1 MSLLHRPRETACGSK
16 GEFEIMKITW
26 LGHSSFLVES
36 KDGTRVVTDPF
47 EAGSYDG
54 AVGYSPIDTHADVVT
69 VSHEHADH
77 NAVDTVSG
85 APEIVRDPEKR
96 TIKGIPIWGI
106 TAFHDESKGQERG
119 RINIYV
125 MEVDGVKVGHLGDL
139 GHILSEEDVAALGT
153 VDVLLA
159 PVGGY
164 YTIGPEEAKRTA
176 EALGARIII
185 PMHYKTD
192 ALGFPIQPVDDFLKL
207 MERVE
212 RAGSTT
218 VEIGASDLEGTPKV
232 VVLDY
237 E

>member
-1 MSLLHRPRETACGSK
+1 
-16 GEFEIMKITW
+16 MKITW
-26 LGHSSFLVES
+26 LGHASFLVES
-36 KDGTRVVTDPF
+36 KSGTRVLTDPF

-54 AVGYSPIDTHADVVT
+54 AVGYSPIQTHADVVT

-77 NAVDTVSG
+77 NAVDVVEG
-85 APEIVRDPEKR
+85 APEIVRDPAER
-96 TIKGIPIWGI
+96 TIKGIPIRGI
-106 TAFHDESKGQERG
+106 ATFHDESKGQDRG
-119 RINIYV
+119 RNNIYV
-125 MEVDGVKVGHLGDL
+125 MDVDGVKVGHLGDL
-139 GHILSEEDVAALGT
+139 GHVLSDEEVEALGR

-176 EALGARIII
+176 EALGARVII
-185 PMHYKTD
+185 PMHYKTN

-207 MERVE
+207 MENVE
-212 RAGSTT
+212 RAESTS
-218 VEIGASDLEGTPKV
+218 VEIEAEDLEDTARV

>member
-1 MSLLHRPRETACGSK
+1 
-16 GEFEIMKITW
+16 MKITW
-26 LGHSSFLVES
+26 LGHASFLVES
-36 KDGTRVVTDPF
+36 DDGTRVVMDPF

-54 AVGYSPIDTHADVVT
+54 AVGYKAIDTEADVVT

-77 NAVDTVSG
+77 NAVDAVGGS
-85 APEIVRDPEKR
+85 PEIVRDTSER
-96 TIKGIPIWGI
+96 TIKGIPIRGVA
-106 TAFHDESKGQERG
+106 TFHDDSKGQDRG
-119 RINIYV
+119 RSNIYV

-139 GHILSEEDVAALGT
+139 GHVLSEEEVNAVGN

-164 YTIGPEEAKRTA
+164 YTIGPEEAKQTA
-176 EALGARIII
+176 EALGARVII

-192 ALGFPIQPVDDFLKL
+192 ALGFPIQPVDDFLRL
-207 MERVE
+207 MDTVERV
-212 RAGSTT
+212 AGSTL
-218 VEIGASDLEGTPKV
+218 EIRKDQLGDSARV

>member
-1 MSLLHRPRETACGSK
+1 
-16 GEFEIMKITW
+16 MKITW
-26 LGHSSFLVES
+26 LGHASFLVES

-54 AVGYSPIDTHADVVT
+54 AVGYAPIDTHADVVT

-77 NAVDTVSG
+77 NAVDRVTG
-85 APEIVRDPEKR
+85 DPEVVRDPAAR
-96 TIKGIPIWGI
+96 TVKGIPIRGLA
-106 TAFHDESKGQERG
+106 TYHDESKGQDRG
-119 RINIYV
+119 RNNIFV
-125 MEVDGVKVGHLGDL
+125 MEVDGVRIGHLGDL
-139 GHILSEEDVAALGT
+139 GHVLSSDETSELGG

-164 YTIGPEEAKRTA
+164 YTIGPEEAKKTA

-207 MERVE
+207 MDSVE
-212 RAGSTT
+212 RAGSTS
-218 VEIGASDLEGTPKV
+218 VEIKAEDLGDATKV